1 MNTYRHSALMALAL
15 GAVACGS
22 DDSAGLAGSGGH
34 IGIADSGAGGGQA
47 GFAGAA
53 GAGGGVGGTSGAAG
67 TAGAGGGSAGTAG
80 GTGLDAFRAFPEAEG
95 YGAMALTKCDRSD
108 VQVLKVT
115 SLSASGSGSL
125 ADAIANA
132 DPKRLTIITFD
143 VAGTISGSASVKA
156 NQGCLYIAGQTA
168 PGGGVQLHAGGAAF
182 LVDRTGP
189 KDVAVR
195 YLRFR
200 SSKGV
205 GGTSDVVNIYGG
217 ERIIFDHTSAQFGN
231 DEVFTI
237 RTVEAS
243 NASDIKQVTLQHSI
257 IAAGLVPHSTGSLL
271 GGTAN
276 YDLSQLSVHHNLWAE
291 QSHRNPLVGG
301 DAEEVQVINNVT
313 YNYKGQ
319 PAETTGQMPS
329 VDFVG
334 NYWKTGPWSRKDK
347 PVLHHLQ
354 GGTLR
359 SNVLFAADN
368 VHTHLAPNGGGDQHA
383 LFRYDGAKND
393 GAPDYAQLPAS
404 VFRTNPSASPTVA
417 VNAQSASDAY
427 QTVLAEAGASARV
440 TCAGDWVANRDALDA
455 LIIERT
461 TKGTGSGADT
471 DHDDPSDF
479 GGVPS
484 LAKGKPCA
492 DQDGDGMPDEFE
504 TRYGLDPSSATDA
517 SSDPDGDGYTNIEE
531 YVNGTLPTLK

>member
-1 MNTYRHSALMALAL
+1 MVLAL
-15 GAVACGS
+15 GAVACG
-22 DDSAGLAGSGGH
+22 DDSGGLAGSGGN
-34 IGIADSGAGGGQA
+34 IAAAGSGAGGGQA

-53 GAGGGVGGTSGAAG
+53 GAGGSATGGAGGSGGTSGAAG
-67 TAGAGGGSAGTAG
+67 SAGSGGGSAGAAG
-80 GTGLDAFRAFPEAEG
+80 GTGLNAFRAFPEAEG
-95 YGAMALTKCDRSD
+95 YGALALTKCDRSN

-115 SLSASGSGSL
+115 SLSSSGSGTL
-125 ADAIANA
+125 ADAIAKA
-132 DPKRLTIITFD
+132 DPARLTIVTFA
-143 VAGTISGSASVKA
+143 VAGTIKSSVKVKA

-243 NASDIKQVTLQHSI
+243 NASNIKQVTLQHSI

-271 GGTAN
+271 GGTEN
-276 YDLSQLSVHHNLWAE
+276 YDLSELSVHHNLWAE

-301 DAEEVQVINNVT
+301 ASERVQVINNVT

-319 PAETTGQMPS
+319 PAETTEQMPS

-354 GGTLR
+354 GASLR
-359 SNVLFAADN
+359 SNVLFASGN
-368 VHTHLAPNGGGDQHA
+368 VHTHLMPKGTGDQHS
-383 LFRYDGAKND
+383 LFRYDGTKTD
-393 GAPDYAQLPAS
+393 GAPDYGQLPAS
-404 VFRTNPSASPTVA
+404 VFRNSPSASPTVA
-417 VNAQSASDAY
+417 VNVQSASDAY

-440 TCAGDWVANRDALDA
+440 SCAGDWVANRDVLDA

-484 LAKGKPCA
+484 LAKGSPCA

-504 TRYGLDPSSATDA
+504 TRYGLDPANATDA
-517 SSDPDGDGYTNIEE
+517 SSDDDGDGYTNIEE
-531 YVNGTLPTLK
+531 YVNGTVPTLK